1 MSERWIKVH
10 QKFVDWEWY
19 KNTNTKVVF
28 LHCLLK
34 ANWKESKYQGV
45 IIPRG
50 SFATGRKKLAK
61 ELGLTEQQIRTT
73 LEHLKSTNE
82 ITITSTNRFSIITIN
97 NYDLYQ
103 QSNQQINQQSTNE
116 QPQYK
121 NNRII
126 NTNKEKEINKEKE
139 KYGEFENVLLTKEEY
154 HKLEK
159 SNLLP
164 YIEKLSSYI
173 ASKGKKYKSHYAT
186 ILNWSRKD
194 HIEGIIPEW
203 FDKEITKEELTDE
216 QKYWINYV
224 NGEDKK

>member
-45 IIPRG
+45 VIPRG

-82 ITITSTNRFSIITIN
+82 ITITSTNQFSIITIN

-103 QSNQQINQQSTNE
+103 QNNQQINQRATNE

-126 NTNKEKEINKEKE
+126 DNINNNNYAHTRE
-139 KYGEFENVLLTKEEY
+139 
-154 HKLEK
+154 
-159 SNLLP
+159 
-164 YIEKLSSYI
+164 EKL
-173 ASKGKKYKSHYAT
+173 
-186 ILNWSRKD
+186 
-194 HIEGIIPEW
+194 
-203 FDKEITKEELTDE
+203 FDYDWIKEMEETDE
-216 QKYWINYV
+216 EAY
-224 NGEDKK
+224 